1 MSQKDK
7 PATAKKETPIISFRL
22 DSYHFG
28 RLETDA
34 KKYSVSV
41 HEQARRMVID
51 DLSRQETGE
60 LLEKLTAIQKQTAR
74 VESVETS
81 IAELRSDLA
90 EAVDWIVKKLE
101 RK

>member
-1 MSQKDK
+1 MSQNDK
-7 PATAKKETPIISFRL
+7 TKTAKKETYTVSFRI
-22 DSYHFG
+22 DSHHLSL
-28 RLETDA
+28 LEGEA
-34 KKYSVSV
+34 GKHGISI